1 MARKS
6 SYQAIGKLYFENK
19 CISGKNLYNKTS
31 EKVRQTA
38 IYACGEIAV
47 NDLMSVTK
55 AVKMLAH
62 VLGQIS
68 YKKGCFHYV
77 VNELKK
83 WGNKNIYRS
92 FHNEVIEVHGR

>member
-1 MARKS
+1 M
-6 SYQAIGKLYFENK
+6 
-19 CISGKNLYNKTS
+19 
-31 EKVRQTA
+31 RQTA

-55 AVKMLAH
+55 VVKMLVH

-77 VNELKK
+77 VDELKK

-92 FHNEVIEVHGR
+92 FQDEVIEVHGRYEKFSEFSQEYVSNYFKNEEQL